1 MRESSAG
8 DGILRSY
15 WFVPAV
21 IAAACLGAA
30 VGAIAL
36 DDVLGRAFRSLI
48 PGVLRFEADGA
59 RAVLAVIATVMATV
73 AGTVYSVV
81 IVALSLAAQQYS
93 PRVLRRFLGERVE
106 QVVLGTFIGTFAY
119 CVVVIV
125 STRAGDPRGFVPG
138 LAVLG
143 AVLLAL
149 ASITLLIVFIHHAAQ
164 IIQVSWLVAALTED
178 TLRAV
183 DLCFPVAREGGGDGP
198 ARPAEVPTAVPGTVA
213 APTHGYLER
222 VDGRALVRRAARSD
236 LAIWVEHRPGSFV
249 EAGSAVVSIWPA
261 ERVTPRLRRQIGR
274 AVRVRRHRSVETDP
288 DYGVR
293 QLTDIAVKAL
303 SPGINDPTTARLC
316 VDHICVVLGHV
327 ASRDPPPAVLR
338 DGDGT
343 ARVFLRRREFE
354 DIMDTALR
362 EIGEYGAPHRAF
374 TLHVLGALGRLGGEV
389 ADPERRERV
398 WEHVRSVAARAAQ
411 RSETPSERAEIWGGM
426 AEAAA
431 RLPRRGGPG
440 RSAAAGGGRGGEG
453 DGVSR
458 EMGRVPPPRVT
469 PAR

>member
-21 IAAACLGAA
+21 IAAACLVAA
-30 VGAIAL
+30 VGAVAL
-36 DDVLGRAFRSLI
+36 DGVLSRGVRSPL

-59 RAVLAVIATVMATV
+59 RAVLAVIATVTATV

-119 CVVVIV
+119 CVAVIV
-125 STRAGDPRGFVPG
+125 STRAGDARGFVPG

-149 ASITLLIVFIHHAAQ
+149 ASITLLIVFIHHVAQ

-183 DLCFPVAREGGGDGP
+183 DLCFPSARVGGED
-198 ARPAEVPTAVPGTVA
+198 RPPSPVEVPTAAPGTIR
-213 APTHGYLER
+213 APNHGYLER
-222 VDGRALVRRAARSD
+222 VDGLALVRTAARWD
-236 LAIWVEHRPGSFV
+236 LAIWVEHQPGSFV
-249 EAGSAVVSIWPA
+249 EAGSPVVSIWPA

-293 QLTDIAVKAL
+293 QITDIAVKAL

-316 VDHICVVLGHV
+316 VDHICVVLCHV
-327 ASRDPPPAVLR
+327 ASRDPPPGALR

-343 ARVFLRRREFE
+343 ARVFVRRREFE
-354 DIMDTALR
+354 DIMDTALGD
-362 EIGEYGAPHRAF
+362 IGEYGAPYREF
-374 TLHVLGALGRLGGEV
+374 TLYVLGALGRLGGEV
-389 ADPERRERV
+389 ADPDRRERV
-398 WEHVRSVAARAAQ
+398 WDHVRRVAARAAT
-411 RSETPSERAEIWGGM
+411 RSETPSERGEIWCAM
-426 AEAAA
+426 AAAAA
-431 RLPRRGGPG
+431 RLPRRGGSGRGGAPG
-440 RSAAAGGGRGGEG
+440 EGGGR
-453 DGVSR
+453 R
-458 EMGRVPPPRVT
+458 LPPIT